1 MRTIDCKAFQ
11 HFLDESADGPTL
23 AADYQT
29 HVESCPAC
37 RREWQAHQEMVAA
50 FQRERMPDLSPQ
62 FTMNVM
68 ARLPLAVPKAT
79 RFDMEL
85 ILIIGMIVA
94 GAVTVWLSLPA
105 SYKELVSYDK
115 IAPYL
120 QPAANWLMRFAAGML
135 ASFKKIFPE
144 SLGEQFLVQSWK
156 LIFISLVTLI
166 VAKVAFILESRLR
179 RMLR

>member
-1 MRTIDCKAFQ
+1 MRIIDCKVFQ
-11 HFLDESADGPTL
+11 QFLDESADGPTL

-37 RREWQAHQEMVAA
+37 RREWRAHQEMVAS
-50 FQRERMPDLSPQ
+50 FQRERTPELSPQ

-85 ILIIGMIVA
+85 MLIMSMVVA

-105 SYKELVSYDK
+105 SYKEFLSYEK

-120 QPAANWLMRFAAGML
+120 QPVAKWLMSVGAGTL
-135 ASFKKIFPE
+135 TSFKKILPE

-166 VAKVAFILESRLR
+166 VAKVAFMLESRLK